1 MLFDINLSLWLW
13 IPCVAG
19 VSPKS
24 IALLS
29 MEHYGC
35 CIHPLLITKLRQYQ
49 YYFYKY
55 WSLLNLEQR
64 LVTEFLSCC
73 AFPLSPEVVNKLN
86 DGILHWLERRHPR
99 KFGNVLKGEVETCQ
113 QIAQQTGILV
123 DPIYT
128 LAAWEQSTILS
139 REEVGGVKIVMLHTG
154 GTLGMFG
161 LAQRSSIPGIW
172 FMLTILLGKDNYKY
186 KCSTKKVFVM
196 VEWDAWP
203 LARLPVYCIITPFT
217 VCSSVLET
225 RGQMLTALGHGLWPG
240 LVIFSE
246 IVQTFILADFC
257 YYYVKSIIS
266 SQHVLR
272 LPAGVV

>member
-29 MEHYGC
+29 MEHYG
-35 CIHPLLITKLRQYQ
+35 
-49 YYFYKY
+49 
-55 WSLLNLEQR
+55 NLEQR

-73 AFPLSPEVVNKLN
+73 AFPLSPGVVNKLN

-99 KFGNVLKGEVETCQ
+99 KGSRYMPTNSSATWYPCRSHIHISCLG
-113 QIAQQTGILV
+113 A
-123 DPIYT
+123 IYDT
-128 LAAWEQSTILS
+128 KSRGSRWCKNSDASYWGHTWHVWIST
-139 REEVGGVKIVMLHTG
+139 T
-154 GTLGMFG
+154 
-161 LAQRSSIPGIW
+161 
-172 FMLTILLGKDNYKY
+172 
-186 KCSTKKVFVM
+186 
-196 VEWDAWP
+196 
-203 LARLPVYCIITPFT
+203 
-217 VCSSVLET
+217 VLET